1 LVSKAVASLRD
12 TRRLYAEQSE
22 VGRMW
27 MDSNLE
33 HTVKFTEEVETT
45 SYTWCLRELNKDG
58 NKIGYD
64 QIPWE
69 FDAEFSVAD
78 QHPVT
83 GRIVSKV
90 KPQKVRV
97 GRFLPVCLDR
107 FRL

>member
-1 LVSKAVASLRD
+1 MVSKAVASLRD

-69 FDAEFSVAD
+69 FDAEFSVAE
-78 QHPVT
+78 QNAGNAFHLFACL
-83 GRIVSKV
+83 GYLGESH
-90 KPQKVRV
+90 
-97 GRFLPVCLDR
+97 FLH
-107 FRL
+107 